1 MTFNNKAKKMFIDLG
16 YKAEYDDEFTR
27 YYKYMGH
34 DSYIFIDI
42 DRENETFLKHQDG
55 WAKPIDRQELMA
67 INMQMHEISAYKANK
82 ENKANKLD
90 KCVDII

>member
-16 YKAEYDDEFTR
+16 YKVEYDDEFTR
-27 YYKYMGH
+27 YYKDMGH

-55 WAKPIDRQELMA
+55 WARPIDRQELMA
-67 INMQMHEISAYKANK
+67 INMQMHEISVYKANK
-82 ENKANKLD
+82 ENKAK
-90 KCVDII
+90 